1 MGPLP
6 SKKVNLSRVLTQLE
20 LVLQNTRKHWYKV
33 SIYVNVIIQKSF
45 ILCRTKVMT
54 MTIWMT
60 THCCPTGISV
70 CLLFFFGKKKSCI
83 QCMQCSNV
91 LNLFH
96 VNRKTLEWS
105 FRLYF
110 RVSKAGSI
118 TLKCFYYLECM
129 MFSPTGYLFRP
140 WISVAEL
147 NYVFSGHIQIA
158 ATQFK
163 YGTLST

>member
-1 MGPLP
+1 M
-6 SKKVNLSRVLTQLE
+6 
-20 LVLQNTRKHWYKV
+20 

-70 CLLFFFGKKKSCI
+70 CPLFFFGKKKFMYTVYAMW
-83 QCMQCSNV
+83 QRA

-118 TLKCFYYLECM
+118 TLKCFYYLECI

>member
-1 MGPLP
+1 M
-6 SKKVNLSRVLTQLE
+6 
-20 LVLQNTRKHWYKV
+20 
-33 SIYVNVIIQKSF
+33 
-45 ILCRTKVMT
+45 
-54 MTIWMT
+54 
-60 THCCPTGISV
+60 
-70 CLLFFFGKKKSCI
+70 LLFRKVLFCVGRKWWRWRYGWRLIAVRLESQYVHCFFLVKKHSCI
-83 QCMQCSNV
+83 QCMQCGNV

-118 TLKCFYYLECM
+118 TLKCFYYLECI